1 MNNKELAQRLVALG
15 SATVYEAQ
23 GAYGALDAGIKPVCA
38 EMKLAGPAFTVDMR
52 LATT

>member
-23 GAYGALDAGIKPVCA
+23 EPTVRSMPASSPSAL
-38 EMKLAGPAFTVDMR
+38 R
-52 LATT
+52 